1 MAIKRRLGGVEIFGC
16 VAFFLVFLVLG
27 FLALSEQAISMG
39 GAKHGTITYAEGAK
53 AVMLGFSF
61 VAGAFGAAAYG
72 LRYAKYKVAYWTI
85 LAVSWCA
92 IVVWYL
98 IGRS

>member
-1 MAIKRRLGGVEIFGC
+1 MAIKRLSGVELFGC

-27 FLALSEQAISMG
+27 LFALSEQAISIG
-39 GAKHGTITYAEGAK
+39 GAKHGTITYAEGAR
-53 AVMLGFSF
+53 AVVLGLSF

-72 LRYAKYKVAYWTI
+72 LRYTKYKAAYWAI
-85 LAVSWCA
+85 LFVSWCG
-92 IVVWYL
+92 IVVGYL